1 MELSYYRMYIELLMG
16 NDSIVDAIVDSMI
29 ILSCL
34 AKTLDIF
41 YACLACV
48 LVFIL
53 SPDLAFALF
62 RVRGWRG
69 LWLLRFFALLESV
82 ISSLGL
88 GSRLFRLN
96 PIPAENHL

>member
-48 LVFIL
+48 LASIL
-53 SPDLAFALF
+53 SSDSACVLPSDSACVLPPDSAFIFF
-62 RVRGWRG
+62 RGC
-69 LWLLRFFALLESV
+69 
-82 ISSLGL
+82 
-88 GSRLFRLN
+88 
-96 PIPAENHL
+96 